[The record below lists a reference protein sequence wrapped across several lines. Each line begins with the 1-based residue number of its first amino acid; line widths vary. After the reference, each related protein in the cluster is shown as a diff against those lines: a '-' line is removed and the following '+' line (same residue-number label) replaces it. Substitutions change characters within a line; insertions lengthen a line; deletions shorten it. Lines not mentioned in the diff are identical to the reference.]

1 MSTIETPP
9 PSTTENL
16 PPHIEEMRRHL
27 MATLADLHDR
37 QNPMDPDRARAM
49 ADVARVMVDSA
60 KVEVEYI
67 KVAGADRSDFIEPKT
82 TNPAL
87 PQPSG
92 TPTAHNPFPSGT
104 VHRIGDKS

>member
-1 MSTIETPP
+1 MSTTETPP
-9 PSTTENL
+9 PQEHL

-27 MATLADLHDR
+27 MNTLADLRDR
-37 QNPMDPDRARAM
+37 ENPMDPDRARAV

-67 KVAGADRSDFIEPKT
+67 KVAGADRSDFIEPKD

-92 TPTAHNPFPSGT
+92 TPTAHNPFPTGQ
-104 VHRIGDKS
+104 VHRLKG